1 MTPATIA
8 AAAAAAAPLDTR
20 VAVIWAVAFV
30 VVTVTITGFS
40 GRIGWSAPI
49 SLILVGAI
57 ASFIP
62 GVPHLGL
69 DPQLVLYGVI
79 PPLLFAAAIRTSVR
93 DVRARRDSIVA
104 LSVGLVAFTVVAVGF
119 VAWML
124 MPAIGLAA
132 AFAFGAVV
140 APTDAVAVN
149 AVAGRVALPRRLVT
163 ILEGESLLNDA
174 TALVALNA
182 SIAAIITVVN
192 PWMVAGDFAL
202 AVVGGVA
209 VGLAVGWVLSV
220 IRKQLRAPVLD
231 TSLSL
236 ITPYLAFIA
245 AQSFGGSG
253 VLAVVIAGL
262 FLAYRSPSIQSAEA
276 RIAERLNWRT
286 VDYLLQNAVFL
297 FIGLSLSDIYQGAVR
312 DGPGLWPTIA
322 ICIGILLALVVSRF
336 IWVFA
341 LTLVYRHGP
350 QFLRARSWSWRNA
363 VAVSSAGIRGVV
375 TLIAVFLLP
384 VGTPDL
390 EFLRFL
396 ALVVVV
402 GTLLEGLL
410 LPTII
415 RALKLP
421 TPNYDQE
428 HQERFALMAE
438 AEQAGVDDLE
448 SHLTADDEDAVIDRL
463 RMNASFLEEA
473 IAVPME
479 EGREPRLAA
488 YTRLRKTMIAA
499 QRAAVLQA
507 RREGRYQEP
516 AVESVLAAIDAE
528 ETALRLASPRKK
540 TPEKVPR
547 GIGRRA
553 RTPRKVPPVDRGTL

>member
-1 MTPATIA
+1 LIATALIA
-8 AAAAAAAPLDTR
+8 LHPVLLVAAGTQVDTR
-20 VAVIWAVAFV
+20 IAVIWAVAFV
-30 VVTVTITGFS
+30 VVTVTITGFT
-40 GRIGWSAPI
+40 GRVGWSAPI
-49 SLILVGAI
+49 ALILVGTLV
-57 ASFIP
+57 SLVP
-62 GVPHLGL
+62 GVPQIGI
-69 DPQLVLYGVI
+69 DPELVLYGVI

-93 DVRARRDSIVA
+93 DVRARNDSILA

-119 VAWML
+119 VAWAL
-124 MPAIGLAA
+124 MPAVGLAA
-132 AFAFGAVV
+132 AFALGAVV

-149 AVAGRVALPRRLVT
+149 AVAGRIPLPRRLVT
-163 ILEGESLLNDA
+163 VLEGESLLNDA

-182 SIAAIITVVN
+182 AIVAIVSVVN
-192 PWMVAGDFAL
+192 PWLVVGDFVI
-202 AVVGGVA
+202 AVLGGVA
-209 VGLAVGWVLSV
+209 VGLALGWILSM

-236 ITPYLAFIA
+236 ITPYLAFIV

-297 FIGLSLSDIYQGAVR
+297 FIGLNLVDITRGALAHS
-312 DGPGLWPTIA
+312 PGLWPTIG
-322 ICIGILLALVVSRF
+322 ICAGILGALLVSRF
-336 IWVFA
+336 VWVMT
-341 LTLVYRHGP
+341 LTLLYRRGP
-350 QFLRARSWSWRNA
+350 RFLRGRSWSWRNG

-384 VGTPDL
+384 GSTHGL

-410 LPTII
+410 LPVII

-438 AEQAGVDDLE
+438 AEQAGVDKL
-448 SHLTADDEDAVIDRL
+448 LADRAPTDSDEVIERL
-463 RMNASFLEEA
+463 RLNSVFLEES
-473 IAVPME
+473 IAQPKQDGV
-479 EGREPRLAA
+479 EPTLAA
-488 YTRLRKTMIAA
+488 YNRLRKLMIGAE
-499 QRAAVLQA
+499 RSAVLRA

-516 AVESVLAAIDAE
+516 AIEAVLAAIDAE
-528 ETALRLASPRKK
+528 ETALKLASPRKK
-540 TPEKVPR
+540 AP
-547 GIGRRA
+547 G
-553 RTPRKVPPVDRGTL
+553 

>member
-1 MTPATIA
+1 MSALHPLVLVAASTPV
-8 AAAAAAAPLDTR
+8 DTR

-30 VVTVTITGFS
+30 VVTVTITGLT
-40 GRIGWSAPI
+40 GRVGWSAPI
-49 SLILVGAI
+49 ALILVGTLV
-57 ASFIP
+57 SFIP
-62 GVPHLGL
+62 AVPHIGL
-69 DPQLVLYGVI
+69 DPELVLYGVI

-93 DVRARRDSIVA
+93 DVRARNDSILA

-119 VAWML
+119 VAWAL

-132 AFAFGAVV
+132 AFALGAVV

-149 AVAGRVALPRRLVT
+149 AVAGRIALPRRLVT
-163 ILEGESLLNDA
+163 VLEGESLLNDA

-182 SIAAIITVVN
+182 AAVAIVSVVN
-192 PWMVAGDFAL
+192 PWLVVGDFVI

-209 VGLAVGWVLSV
+209 VGLALGWILSM

-236 ITPYLAFIA
+236 VTPYLAFIL

-297 FIGLSLSDIYQGAVR
+297 FIGLNLVDITKGAIAN
-312 DGPGLWPTIA
+312 GPGPLPTVA
-322 ICIGILLALVVSRF
+322 ICAGLLGALVVSRF
-336 IWVFA
+336 VWVMT
-341 LTLVYRHGP
+341 LTLLYRRGP
-350 QFLRARSWSWRNA
+350 RFLRGRSWSWRNGL
-363 VAVSSAGIRGVV
+363 AVSSAGIRGVV

-384 VGTPDL
+384 ASTPGL

-410 LPTII
+410 LPSII

-438 AEQAGVDDLE
+438 AEQAGVE
-448 SHLTADDEDAVIDRL
+448 HLMANRTSADSDEVVERL
-463 RMNASFLEEA
+463 RLNAVFLEES
-473 IAVPME
+473 IAQPKQDGV
-479 EGREPRLAA
+479 EPTLAA
-488 YTRLRKTMIAA
+488 YNRLRKLMIGAE
-499 QRAAVLQA
+499 RSAVLRA

-516 AVESVLAAIDAE
+516 AIESVLAAIDAE
-528 ETALRLASPRKK
+528 ETALKLASPRKK
-540 TPEKVPR
+540 EPEKPMRAV
-547 GIGRRA
+547 GAASRA
-553 RTPRKVPPVDRGTL
+553 RRKVPPRRWVG

>member
-1 MTPATIA
+1 MTLSPFALAHFSNA
-8 AAAAAAAPLDTR
+8 AASAPVDTR

-30 VVTVTITGFS
+30 VVTVAITGFS
-40 GRIGWSAPI
+40 GRLGWSAPI
-49 SLILVGAI
+49 VLILVGAGV
-57 ASFIP
+57 SFIP
-62 GVPHLGL
+62 GVPHIGL
-69 DPQLVLYGVI
+69 DPELVLYGVI

-93 DVRARRDSIVA
+93 DVRARNDSILA

-119 VAWML
+119 VAWAL
-124 MPAIGLAA
+124 MPVIGLAA
-132 AFAFGAVV
+132 AFALGAVV

-163 ILEGESLLNDA
+163 VLEGESLLNDA

-182 SIAAIITVVN
+182 AIVAIVAVVN
-192 PWMVAGDFAL
+192 PWLVVGDFVL
-202 AVVGGVA
+202 AVVGGVV
-209 VGLAVGWVLSV
+209 VGLAVGWVLSM
-220 IRKQLRAPVLD
+220 IRRQLRAPVLD

-236 ITPYLAFIA
+236 ITPYLAFIV

-262 FLAYRSPSIQSAEA
+262 FLSYRSPAIQSAEA

-297 FIGLSLSDIYQGAVR
+297 FIGLNLVDITQGAME
-312 DGPGLWPTIA
+312 DSPGLWPTIG
-322 ICIGILLALVVSRF
+322 ICAGILGALIASRF
-336 IWVFA
+336 IWVLS
-341 LTLVYRHGP
+341 LTLLYRRGP
-350 QFLRARSWSWRNA
+350 KFLRGRSWSWRNGI
-363 VAVSSAGIRGVV
+363 AVSSAGIRGVV

-384 VGTPDL
+384 KDTTNL

-410 LPTII
+410 LPLII
-415 RALKLP
+415 RGLKLP

-438 AEQAGVDDLE
+438 AEQAGVDQLLAGRTD
-448 SHLTADDEDAVIDRL
+448 ADSDEVIERL
-463 RMNASFLEEA
+463 RLNSVFLEES
-473 IAVPME
+473 IVQPKVD
-479 EGREPRLAA
+479 GVEPPLAA
-488 YTRLRKTMIAA
+488 YNRLRKLMISAE
-499 QRAAVLQA
+499 RDAVLRA

-516 AVESVLAAIDAE
+516 AIESVLAAIDAE
-528 ETALRLASPRKK
+528 ETALKLASPRKK
-540 TPEKVPR
+540 LT
-547 GIGRRA
+547 
-553 RTPRKVPPVDRGTL
+553 

>member
-1 MTPATIA
+1 MMTAHFVLA
-8 AAAAAAAPLDTR
+8 AASAPVDTR

-30 VVTVTITGFS
+30 VVTVTITGFT
-40 GRIGWSAPI
+40 GRVGWSAPI
-49 SLILVGAI
+49 ALILVGGI
-57 ASFIP
+57 VSFIP
-62 GVPHLGL
+62 GVPQIGL
-69 DPQLVLYGVI
+69 DPELVLYGVI

-93 DVRARRDSIVA
+93 DVRARRDSILA

-119 VAWML
+119 ATWAL
-124 MPAIGLAA
+124 MPTIGLAA

-140 APTDAVAVN
+140 APTDAVAVS

-182 SIAAIITVVN
+182 AIVAIVAVVN
-192 PWMVAGDFAL
+192 PWTVVGDFAL
-202 AVVGGVA
+202 AVVGGVV
-209 VGLAVGWVLSV
+209 VGLAVGWVLSM

-236 ITPYLAFIA
+236 ITPYLAFIL

-262 FLAYRSPSIQSAEA
+262 LLAYRSPSIQSAEA

-297 FIGLSLSDIYQGAVR
+297 FIGLNLREIYVGGIKG
-312 DGPGLWPTIA
+312 GPGLWPTIG
-322 ICIGILLALVVSRF
+322 ICLGILLALIVSRVV
-336 IWVFA
+336 W
-341 LTLVYRHGP
+341 TLLVTTFYRHGP
-350 QFLRARSWSWRNA
+350 AFVRARSWSWRNA

-375 TLIAVFLLP
+375 TLIAAYLLP
-384 VGTPDL
+384 VGTPNL

-410 LPTII
+410 LPLII
-415 RALKLP
+415 RALRLP
-421 TPNYDQE
+421 APNYDQE

-438 AEQAGVDDLE
+438 AEQAGVDELE
-448 SHLTADDEDAVIDRL
+448 ANRSDGDSDEVVDRL
-463 RMNASFLEEA
+463 RLNSAFLEES
-473 IAVPME
+473 IARPKVD
-479 EGREPRLAA
+479 GVEPPLAA
-488 YTRLRKTMIAA
+488 YNRLRKIMIAA
-499 QRAAVLQA
+499 ERAAVLRA
-507 RREGRYQEP
+507 RRENRYQEP
-516 AVESVLAAIDAE
+516 AIESVLAAIDAE
-528 ETALRLASPRKK
+528 ETALKLASPRKK
-540 TPEKVPR
+540 APVSTSR
-547 GIGRRA
+547 RRRA
-553 RTPRKVPPVDRGTL
+553 S

>member
-1 MTPATIA
+1 MIATALIA
-8 AAAAAAAPLDTR
+8 LHPVLLVAAGTQVDTR
-20 VAVIWAVAFV
+20 IAVIWAVAFV
-30 VVTVTITGFS
+30 VVTVTITGFT
-40 GRIGWSAPI
+40 GRVGWSAPI
-49 SLILVGAI
+49 ALILVGTLV
-57 ASFIP
+57 SLVP
-62 GVPHLGL
+62 GVPQIGI
-69 DPQLVLYGVI
+69 DPELVLYGVI

-93 DVRARRDSIVA
+93 DVRARNDSILA
-104 LSVGLVAFTVVAVGF
+104 LSVGLVAFTVVVVGF
-119 VAWML
+119 VAWAL

-132 AFAFGAVV
+132 AFALGAVV
-140 APTDAVAVN
+140 APTDAVAVS
-149 AVAGRVALPRRLVT
+149 AVAGRIPLPRRLVT
-163 ILEGESLLNDA
+163 VLEGESLLNDA

-182 SIAAIITVVN
+182 AIVAIVSVVN
-192 PWMVAGDFAL
+192 PWLVVGDFVI
-202 AVVGGVA
+202 AVLGGVA
-209 VGLAVGWVLSV
+209 VGLALGWILSM

-236 ITPYLAFIA
+236 ITPYLAFIV

-297 FIGLSLSDIYQGAVR
+297 FIGLNLVDITQGALAHS
-312 DGPGLWPTIA
+312 PGLWPTIG
-322 ICIGILLALVVSRF
+322 ICAGILGALLVSRF
-336 IWVFA
+336 IWVMT
-341 LTLVYRHGP
+341 LTLLYRRGP
-350 QFLRARSWSWRNA
+350 RFLRGRSWSWRNG

-384 VGTPDL
+384 RSTHGL

-410 LPTII
+410 LPVII

-438 AEQAGVDDLE
+438 AEQAGVDKL
-448 SHLTADDEDAVIDRL
+448 LADRAPTDSDEVIERL
-463 RMNASFLEEA
+463 RLNSVFLEES
-473 IAVPME
+473 IAQPKQDGV
-479 EGREPRLAA
+479 EPTLAA
-488 YTRLRKTMIAA
+488 YNRLRKLMIGAE
-499 QRAAVLQA
+499 RSAVLRA

-516 AVESVLAAIDAE
+516 AIEAVLAAIDAE
-528 ETALRLASPRKK
+528 ETALKLASPRKK
-540 TPEKVPR
+540 AP
-547 GIGRRA
+547 G
-553 RTPRKVPPVDRGTL
+553 

>member
-1 MTPATIA
+1 MSLSPFVLA
-8 AAAAAAAPLDTR
+8 AASTSLDTR

-30 VVTVTITGFS
+30 VVTVTITGFT
-40 GRIGWSAPI
+40 GRVGWSAPI
-49 SLILVGAI
+49 ALILVGAL

-62 GVPHLGL
+62 GVPHIGL
-69 DPQLVLYGVI
+69 DPELVLYGVI

-93 DVRARRDSIVA
+93 DVRARNDSILA

-119 VAWML
+119 VAWAL

-132 AFAFGAVV
+132 AFALGAVV

-163 ILEGESLLNDA
+163 VLEGESLLNDA

-182 SIAAIITVVN
+182 AIVAIVAVVN
-192 PWMVAGDFAL
+192 PWRVAGDFVL
-202 AVVGGVA
+202 AVVGGLV
-209 VGLAVGWVLSV
+209 VGLAVGWVLSI

-236 ITPYLAFIA
+236 ITPYLAFIL

-262 FLAYRSPSIQSAEA
+262 FLSYRSPSIQSAEA

-297 FIGLSLSDIYQGAVR
+297 FIGLNLVDIAAGATE
-312 DGPGLWPTIA
+312 PGLGLWQI
-322 ICIGILLALVVSRF
+322 IGICAGILGALVVSRF
-336 IWVFA
+336 VWVMT
-341 LTLVYRHGP
+341 LTLLYRRGP
-350 QFLRARSWSWRNA
+350 RFLRGRSWSWRNG

-375 TLIAVFLLP
+375 TLIAVYLLP
-384 VGTPDL
+384 VHTHHL
-390 EFLRFL
+390 AFLRFL

-410 LPTII
+410 LPLII

-428 HQERFALMAE
+428 HQERFALLAE
-438 AEQAGVDDLE
+438 AEQAGVDELE
-448 SHLTADDEDAVIDRL
+448 SRLTGDDDDAVIDRL
-463 RMNASFLEEA
+463 RMNAAFLEDA
-473 IAVPME
+473 IALPKE
-479 EGREPRLAA
+479 DGREPRLAA

-499 QRAAVLQA
+499 QRDAVLKA
-507 RREGRYQEP
+507 RRENRYQEP
-516 AVESVLAAIDAE
+516 AIESVLAVIDAE
-528 ETALRLASPRKK
+528 ETALRLSSPKKKAPAK
-540 TPEKVPR
+540 TPR
-547 GIGRRA
+547 GARR
-553 RTPRKVPPVDRGTL
+553 R

>member
-1 MTPATIA
+1 MTLPSLALAVVSAPVA
-8 AAAAAAAPLDTR
+8 AANQQVDTR
-20 VAVIWAVAFV
+20 VAVIWVVAFV
-30 VVTVTITGFS
+30 VVTVAITGFT
-40 GRIGWSAPI
+40 GRVGWSAPI
-49 SLILVGAI
+49 ALILVGTLV
-57 ASFIP
+57 SLIP
-62 GVPHLGL
+62 GVPRIGI
-69 DPQLVLYGVI
+69 DPELVLYGVI

-93 DVRARRDSIVA
+93 DVRARNDSILA
-104 LSVGLVAFTVVAVGF
+104 LSVGLVAFTVVVVGF
-119 VAWML
+119 VSWAL

-132 AFAFGAVV
+132 AFALGAVV

-149 AVAGRVALPRRLVT
+149 AVAGRIALPRRLVT
-163 ILEGESLLNDA
+163 VLEGESLLNDA

-182 SIAAIITVVN
+182 SVVAILGVVN
-192 PWMVAGDFAL
+192 PWLVVGDFVL
-202 AVVGGVA
+202 AVVGGVV
-209 VGLAVGWVLSV
+209 VGFAVGWVLAL
-220 IRKQLRAPVLD
+220 IRKQLKAPVLD

-236 ITPYLAFIA
+236 ITPYLAFIL

-286 VDYLLQNAVFL
+286 IDYLLQNAVFL
-297 FIGLSLSDIYQGAVR
+297 FIGLNLVDIAQGAFTHS
-312 DGPGLWPTIA
+312 PGLWQT
-322 ICIGILLALVVSRF
+322 IGICAGILGALVVSRF
-336 IWVFA
+336 VWVMT
-341 LTLVYRHGP
+341 LTLIYRRGP
-350 QFLRARSWSWRNA
+350 RFLRGRSWSWRNGI
-363 VAVSSAGIRGVV
+363 AVSSAGIRGVV
-375 TLIAVFLLP
+375 TLIAVYLLP
-384 VGTPDL
+384 AHTPGL

-410 LPTII
+410 LPVII

-438 AEQAGVDDLE
+438 AEQAGVDELE
-448 SHLTADDEDAVIDRL
+448 AHLTGDDEDEVVERL
-463 RMNASFLEEA
+463 RMNAAFLEEA
-473 IAVPME
+473 IALPKE

-499 QRAAVLQA
+499 QRDAVLRA

-516 AVESVLAAIDAE
+516 AIESVLAAIDAE
-528 ETALRLASPRKK
+528 ETALKLASPRKK
-540 TPEKVPR
+540 APTP
-547 GIGRRA
+547 
-553 RTPRKVPPVDRGTL
+553 TPRQRR

>member
-1 MTPATIA
+1 MPLSSFALA
-8 AAAAAAAPLDTR
+8 AASAQVDTR

-30 VVTVTITGFS
+30 VVTVTITGFT
-40 GRIGWSAPI
+40 GRVGWSAPI
-49 SLILVGAI
+49 ALILVGA
-57 ASFIP
+57 AVSFIP
-62 GVPHLGL
+62 GVPHIGL
-69 DPQLVLYGVI
+69 DPELVLYGVI

-93 DVRARRDSIVA
+93 DVLARNDSILA

-119 VAWML
+119 VAWAL
-124 MPAIGLAA
+124 MPVIGLAA
-132 AFAFGAVV
+132 AFALGAVV

-163 ILEGESLLNDA
+163 VLEGESLLNDA

-182 SIAAIITVVN
+182 AIVAIVGVVN
-192 PWMVAGDFAL
+192 PLLVVGDFVL
-202 AVVGGVA
+202 AVVGGLV
-209 VGLAVGWVLSV
+209 VGFAVGWILSM

-236 ITPYLAFIA
+236 ITPYLAFIL

-262 FLAYRSPSIQSAEA
+262 FLSYRSPSVQSAEA

-297 FIGLSLSDIYQGAVR
+297 FIGLNLVDITKGAVSQS
-312 DGPGLWPTIA
+312 PGLWQTVG
-322 ICIGILLALVVSRF
+322 ICAGILAALVVSRF
-336 IWVFA
+336 VWVMS
-341 LTLVYRHGP
+341 LTLLYRRGP
-350 QFLRARSWSWRNA
+350 RFLRGRSWSWRNGL
-363 VAVSSAGIRGVV
+363 AVSSAGIRGVV

-384 VGTPDL
+384 TDTRGL

-410 LPTII
+410 LPMII
-415 RALKLP
+415 RVLKLP
-421 TPNYDQE
+421 SPNYDQE

-438 AEQAGVDDLE
+438 AEQAGVDELE
-448 SHLTADDEDAVIDRL
+448 SRLTGDDDEAVIERL
-463 RMNASFLEEA
+463 RLNAVFLEEA
-473 IAVPME
+473 IALPKE
-479 EGREPRLAA
+479 DGREPRLAA

-499 QRAAVLQA
+499 QRAAVLRA
-507 RREGRYQEP
+507 RRENRYQEP
-516 AVESVLAAIDAE
+516 AIESVLAAIDAE
-528 ETALRLASPRKK
+528 ETALKLASPRKK
-540 TPEKVPR
+540 MPEKQPR
-547 GIGRRA
+547 
-553 RTPRKVPPVDRGTL
+553 RKR

>member
-1 MTPATIA
+1 MIATALIA
-8 AAAAAAAPLDTR
+8 LHPVLLVAAGTQVDTR
-20 VAVIWAVAFV
+20 IAVIWAVAFV
-30 VVTVTITGFS
+30 VVTVTITGFT
-40 GRIGWSAPI
+40 GRVGWSAPI
-49 SLILVGAI
+49 ALILVGTLV
-57 ASFIP
+57 SLVP
-62 GVPHLGL
+62 GVPQIGI
-69 DPQLVLYGVI
+69 DPELVLYGVI

-93 DVRARRDSIVA
+93 DVRARNDSILA

-119 VAWML
+119 VAWAL

-132 AFAFGAVV
+132 AFALGAVV
-140 APTDAVAVN
+140 APTDAVAVS
-149 AVAGRVALPRRLVT
+149 AVAGRIPLPRRLVT
-163 ILEGESLLNDA
+163 VLEGESLLNDA

-182 SIAAIITVVN
+182 AIVAIVSVVN
-192 PWMVAGDFAL
+192 PWLVVGDFVI
-202 AVVGGVA
+202 AVLGGVA
-209 VGLAVGWVLSV
+209 VGLALGWILSM

-236 ITPYLAFIA
+236 ITPYLAFIV

-297 FIGLSLSDIYQGAVR
+297 FIGLNLVDITRGALAHS
-312 DGPGLWPTIA
+312 PGLWPTIG
-322 ICIGILLALVVSRF
+322 ICAGILGALLVSRF
-336 IWVFA
+336 VWVMT
-341 LTLVYRHGP
+341 LTLLYRRGP
-350 QFLRARSWSWRNA
+350 RFLRGRSWSWRNG

-384 VGTPDL
+384 GSTHGL

-410 LPTII
+410 LPVII

-438 AEQAGVDDLE
+438 AEQAGVDKL
-448 SHLTADDEDAVIDRL
+448 LADRAPTDSDEVIERL
-463 RMNASFLEEA
+463 RLNSVFLEES
-473 IAVPME
+473 IAQPKQDGV
-479 EGREPRLAA
+479 EPTLAA
-488 YTRLRKTMIAA
+488 YNRLRKLMIGAE
-499 QRAAVLQA
+499 RSAVLRA

-516 AVESVLAAIDAE
+516 AIEAVLAAIDAE
-528 ETALRLASPRKK
+528 ETALKLASPRKK
-540 TPEKVPR
+540 AP
-547 GIGRRA
+547 G
-553 RTPRKVPPVDRGTL
+553 

>member
-1 MTPATIA
+1 MIA
-8 AAAAAAAPLDTR
+8 HTWVALMAAAPQQVDTR
-20 VAVIWAVAFV
+20 IAVIWVVAFV
-30 VVTVTITGFS
+30 VVTVAITGFT
-40 GRIGWSAPI
+40 GRVGWSAPI
-49 SLILVGAI
+49 ALILVGTLV
-57 ASFIP
+57 SLIP
-62 GVPHLGL
+62 AVPRIGI
-69 DPQLVLYGVI
+69 DPELVLYGVI

-93 DVRARRDSIVA
+93 DVRARNDSILA
-104 LSVGLVAFTVVAVGF
+104 LSVGLVAFTVVVVGF
-119 VAWML
+119 VSWAL

-132 AFAFGAVV
+132 AFALGAVV

-149 AVAGRVALPRRLVT
+149 AVAGRIALPRRLVT
-163 ILEGESLLNDA
+163 VLEGESLLNDA

-182 SIAAIITVVN
+182 SIVAILGVVN
-192 PWMVAGDFAL
+192 PWLVVGDFVL

-209 VGLAVGWVLSV
+209 VGFAVGWLLAL
-220 IRKQLRAPVLD
+220 IRKQLKAPVLD

-236 ITPYLAFIA
+236 ITPYLAFIL

-286 VDYLLQNAVFL
+286 IDYLLQNAVFL
-297 FIGLSLSDIYQGAVR
+297 FIGLNLVDIARGAFTHS
-312 DGPGLWPTIA
+312 PGLWQT
-322 ICIGILLALVVSRF
+322 IGICAGILGALVVSRVV
-336 IWVFA
+336 WVMT
-341 LTLVYRHGP
+341 LTLLYRRGP
-350 QFLRARSWSWRNA
+350 RFLRGRSWSWRNG

-375 TLIAVFLLP
+375 TLIAVYLLP
-384 VGTPDL
+384 ERTPGL

-410 LPTII
+410 LPAII

-438 AEQAGVDDLE
+438 AEQAGVDELE
-448 SHLTADDEDAVIDRL
+448 AHLTGDDEDEVVERL
-463 RMNASFLEEA
+463 RMNAAFLEEA
-473 IAVPME
+473 IGLPKE

-499 QRAAVLQA
+499 QRRAVLQA

-516 AVESVLAAIDAE
+516 AIESVLAAIDAE
-528 ETALRLASPRKK
+528 ETALKLASPRKK
-540 TPEKVPR
+540 APTP
-547 GIGRRA
+547 
-553 RTPRKVPPVDRGTL
+553 TPRQRL

>member
-1 MTPATIA
+1 MTHSSFALA
-8 AAAAAAAPLDTR
+8 VASAPLDTR
-20 VAVIWAVAFV
+20 VAVIWVVAFV
-30 VVTVTITGFS
+30 VVTVAITGFT
-40 GRIGWSAPI
+40 GRVGWSAPI
-49 SLILVGAI
+49 ALILVGTLV
-57 ASFIP
+57 SFIP
-62 GVPHLGL
+62 AVPRIGL
-69 DPQLVLYGVI
+69 DPELVLYGVI

-93 DVRARRDSIVA
+93 DVRARNDSILA

-119 VAWML
+119 VAWAL
-124 MPAIGLAA
+124 IPAITLAA
-132 AFAFGAVV
+132 AFALGAVV

-149 AVAGRVALPRRLVT
+149 AVAGRIALPRRLMTV
-163 ILEGESLLNDA
+163 LEGESLLNDA

-182 SIAAIITVVN
+182 SVVAILGVVN
-192 PWMVAGDFAL
+192 PWLVVGDFVL
-202 AVVGGVA
+202 AVVGGVG
-209 VGLAVGWVLSV
+209 VGFAVGWVLSL
-220 IRKQLRAPVLD
+220 IRKQLKAPVLD

-286 VDYLLQNAVFL
+286 IDYLLQNAVFL
-297 FIGLSLSDIYQGAVR
+297 FIGLNLVDIAKGAFTHS
-312 DGPGLWPTIA
+312 PGVWQT
-322 ICIGILLALVVSRF
+322 IGICFGILGALVVSRF
-336 IWVFA
+336 IWVMT
-341 LTLVYRHGP
+341 LTLLYRRGP
-350 QFLRARSWSWRNA
+350 TFLRGRSWSWRNG

-375 TLIAVFLLP
+375 TLIAVYLLP
-384 VGTPDL
+384 AHTPGL
-390 EFLRFL
+390 PFLRFL

-410 LPTII
+410 LPMII

-421 TPNYDQE
+421 SPNYDQE

-448 SHLTADDEDAVIDRL
+448 ARITDDDEDEVIERL
-463 RMNASFLEEA
+463 RMNAAFLEEA
-473 IAVPME
+473 IALPKE

-499 QRAAVLQA
+499 QREAVLRA

-516 AVESVLAAIDAE
+516 AIESVLAAIDAE
-528 ETALRLASPRKK
+528 ETALKLASPRKK
-540 TPEKVPR
+540 AQLTPS
-547 GIGRRA
+547 RR
-553 RTPRKVPPVDRGTL
+553 RR

>member
-1 MTPATIA
+1 MPSTSVDVTVLA
-8 AAAAAAAPLDTR
+8 AAEPLDTR
-20 VAVIWAVAFV
+20 AAVIWVVVFV
-30 VVTVTITGFS
+30 VVTVAITGFS
-40 GRIGWSAPI
+40 GRVGWSAPLA
-49 SLILVGAI
+49 LILVGAV

-69 DPQLVLYGVI
+69 DPELVLYGVI
-79 PPLLFAAAIRTSVR
+79 PPLLFAAAIRTSFR
-93 DVRARRDSIVA
+93 DIRARNDSILA
-104 LSVGLVAFTVVAVGF
+104 LSVGLVAFTVVVVGF
-119 VAWML
+119 AAWML

-132 AFAFGAVV
+132 AFALGAVV
-140 APTDAVAVN
+140 APTDAVAVS
-149 AVAGRVALPRRLVT
+149 AVAGRIALPRRLVT

-182 SIAAIITVVN
+182 SIAAIVAVVN
-192 PWMVAGDFAL
+192 PWQVAGGFVI
-202 AVVGGVA
+202 AVVGGAA

-220 IRKQLRAPVLD
+220 IRRQLKAPVLD

-253 VLAVVIAGL
+253 VLAVVIAGI
-262 FLAYRSPSIQSAEA
+262 FLGYRSPSIQSAEA

-286 VDYLLQNAVFL
+286 IDYLLQNAVFL
-297 FIGLSLSDIYQGAVR
+297 FIGLNLADIYQGAVKG
-312 DGPGLWPTIA
+312 GPGLWPTIG
-322 ICIGILLALVVSRF
+322 ICVGILVALIVSRF

-341 LTLVYRHGP
+341 TTFVYRFGP
-350 QFLRARSWSWRNA
+350 GFLRARSWSWRNA

-375 TLIAVFLLP
+375 TLVAVFLLP
-384 VGTPDL
+384 ETTPQL

-402 GTLLEGLL
+402 GTLVEGLL
-410 LPTII
+410 LPTVI

-448 SHLTADDEDAVIDRL
+448 AHLTQDDEEEVVERL
-463 RMNASFLEEA
+463 RMNSTFLEEA
-473 IAVPME
+473 IALPKE
-479 EGREPRLAA
+479 EGRESRLTA

-499 QRAAVLQA
+499 QRAAVLKA

-516 AVESVLAAIDAE
+516 AVIAVLAAIDAE
-528 ETALRLASPRKK
+528 ETALRLASPRKRMPVK
-540 TPEKVPR
+540 APR
-547 GIGRRA
+547 VRK
-553 RTPRKVPPVDRGTL
+553 RT

>member
-1 MTPATIA
+1 LIATALIA
-8 AAAAAAAPLDTR
+8 LHPVLLVAAGTQVDTR
-20 VAVIWAVAFV
+20 IAVIWAVAFV
-30 VVTVTITGFS
+30 VVTVTITGFT
-40 GRIGWSAPI
+40 GRVGWSAPI
-49 SLILVGAI
+49 ALILVGTLV
-57 ASFIP
+57 SLVP
-62 GVPHLGL
+62 GVPQIGI
-69 DPQLVLYGVI
+69 DPELVLYGVI

-93 DVRARRDSIVA
+93 DVRARNDSILA
-104 LSVGLVAFTVVAVGF
+104 LSVGLVAFTVVVVGF
-119 VAWML
+119 VAWAL

-132 AFAFGAVV
+132 AFALGAVV

-149 AVAGRVALPRRLVT
+149 AVAGRIPLPRRLVT
-163 ILEGESLLNDA
+163 VLEGESLLNDA

-182 SIAAIITVVN
+182 AIVAIVSVVN
-192 PWMVAGDFAL
+192 PWLVVGDFVI
-202 AVVGGVA
+202 AVLGGVA
-209 VGLAVGWVLSV
+209 VGLALGWILSM

-236 ITPYLAFIA
+236 ITPYLAFIV

-297 FIGLSLSDIYQGAVR
+297 FIGLNLVDITRGALAHS
-312 DGPGLWPTIA
+312 PGLWPTIG
-322 ICIGILLALVVSRF
+322 ICAGILGALLVSRF
-336 IWVFA
+336 VWVMT
-341 LTLVYRHGP
+341 LTLLYRRGP
-350 QFLRARSWSWRNA
+350 RFLRGRSWSWRNG

-384 VGTPDL
+384 DSTHGL

-410 LPTII
+410 LPIII

-438 AEQAGVDDLE
+438 AEQAGVDKL
-448 SHLTADDEDAVIDRL
+448 LADRAPTDSDEVIERL
-463 RMNASFLEEA
+463 RLNSVFLEES
-473 IAVPME
+473 IAQPKQDGV
-479 EGREPRLAA
+479 EPTLAA
-488 YTRLRKTMIAA
+488 YNRLRKLMIGAE
-499 QRAAVLQA
+499 RSAVLRA

-516 AVESVLAAIDAE
+516 AIEAVLAAIDAE
-528 ETALRLASPRKK
+528 ETALKLASPRKK
-540 TPEKVPR
+540 AP
-547 GIGRRA
+547 G
-553 RTPRKVPPVDRGTL
+553 

>member
-1 MTPATIA
+1 MIATALIA
-8 AAAAAAAPLDTR
+8 LHPVLLVAAGTQVDTR
-20 VAVIWAVAFV
+20 IAVIWAVAFV
-30 VVTVTITGFS
+30 VVTVTITGFT
-40 GRIGWSAPI
+40 GRVGWSAPI
-49 SLILVGAI
+49 ALILVGTLV
-57 ASFIP
+57 SLVP
-62 GVPHLGL
+62 GVPQIGI
-69 DPQLVLYGVI
+69 DPELVLYGVI

-93 DVRARRDSIVA
+93 DVRARNDSILA
-104 LSVGLVAFTVVAVGF
+104 LSVGLVAFTVVVVGF
-119 VAWML
+119 VAWAL

-132 AFAFGAVV
+132 AFALGAVV
-140 APTDAVAVN
+140 APTDAVAVS
-149 AVAGRVALPRRLVT
+149 AVAGRIPLPRRLVT
-163 ILEGESLLNDA
+163 VLEGESLLNDA

-182 SIAAIITVVN
+182 AIVAIISVVN
-192 PWMVAGDFAL
+192 PWLVVGDFVV
-202 AVVGGVA
+202 AVLGGVA
-209 VGLAVGWVLSV
+209 VGLALGWILSM

-236 ITPYLAFIA
+236 ITPYLAFIV

-297 FIGLSLSDIYQGAVR
+297 FIGLNLVDITQGALAHS
-312 DGPGLWPTIA
+312 PGLWPTIG
-322 ICIGILLALVVSRF
+322 ICAGILGALLVSRF
-336 IWVFA
+336 IWVMT
-341 LTLVYRHGP
+341 LTLLYRRGP
-350 QFLRARSWSWRNA
+350 RFLRGRSWSWRNG

-384 VGTPDL
+384 DSTHGL

-410 LPTII
+410 LPIII

-438 AEQAGVDDLE
+438 AEQAGVDKL
-448 SHLTADDEDAVIDRL
+448 LADRAPTDSDEVIERL
-463 RMNASFLEEA
+463 RLNSVFLEES
-473 IAVPME
+473 IAQPKQDGV
-479 EGREPRLAA
+479 EPTLAA
-488 YTRLRKTMIAA
+488 YNRLRKLMIGAE
-499 QRAAVLQA
+499 RSAVLRA

-516 AVESVLAAIDAE
+516 AIEAVLAAIDAE
-528 ETALRLASPRKK
+528 ETALKLASPRKK
-540 TPEKVPR
+540 AP
-547 GIGRRA
+547 G
-553 RTPRKVPPVDRGTL
+553 

>member
-1 MTPATIA
+1 MIATALISLHPVLLA
-8 AAAAAAAPLDTR
+8 AAGTQVDTR
-20 VAVIWAVAFV
+20 IAVIWAVAFV
-30 VVTVTITGFS
+30 VVTVTITGFT
-40 GRIGWSAPI
+40 GRVGWSAPI
-49 SLILVGAI
+49 ALILVGTLV
-57 ASFIP
+57 SLVP
-62 GVPHLGL
+62 GVPQIGI
-69 DPQLVLYGVI
+69 DPELVLYGVI

-93 DVRARRDSIVA
+93 DVRARNDSILA

-119 VAWML
+119 VAWAL

-132 AFAFGAVV
+132 AFALGAVV
-140 APTDAVAVN
+140 APTDAVAVS
-149 AVAGRVALPRRLVT
+149 AVAGRIPLPRRLVT
-163 ILEGESLLNDA
+163 VLEGESLLNDA

-182 SIAAIITVVN
+182 AIVAIISVVN
-192 PWMVAGDFAL
+192 PWLVVGDFVV
-202 AVVGGVA
+202 AVLGGVA
-209 VGLAVGWVLSV
+209 VGLALGWILSM

-236 ITPYLAFIA
+236 ITPYLAFIV

-297 FIGLSLSDIYQGAVR
+297 FIGLNLVDITQGALAHS
-312 DGPGLWPTIA
+312 PGLWPTIG
-322 ICIGILLALVVSRF
+322 ICAGILGALLVSRF
-336 IWVFA
+336 IWVMT
-341 LTLVYRHGP
+341 LTLLYRRGP
-350 QFLRARSWSWRNA
+350 RFLRGRSWSWRNG

-384 VGTPDL
+384 RSTHGL

-410 LPTII
+410 LPVII

-438 AEQAGVDDLE
+438 AEQAGVDKL
-448 SHLTADDEDAVIDRL
+448 LADRSPSDSDEVIERL
-463 RMNASFLEEA
+463 RLNSVFLEES
-473 IAVPME
+473 IAQPKQDGV
-479 EGREPRLAA
+479 EPTLAA
-488 YTRLRKTMIAA
+488 YNRLRKLMIGAE
-499 QRAAVLQA
+499 RAAVLRA

-516 AVESVLAAIDAE
+516 AIEAVLAAIDAE
-528 ETALRLASPRKK
+528 ETALKLASPRKK
-540 TPEKVPR
+540 AP
-547 GIGRRA
+547 G
-553 RTPRKVPPVDRGTL
+553 

>member
-1 MTPATIA
+1 MSVLAAGITAALAATA
-8 AAAAAAAPLDTR
+8 SPTASAPLDTR

-40 GRIGWSAPI
+40 GRVGWSAPLA
-49 SLILVGAI
+49 LIVVGAV
-57 ASFIP
+57 ASFVP
-62 GVPHLGL
+62 AVPHIVI
-69 DPQLVLYGVI
+69 DPELVLYGVI
-79 PPLLFAAAIRTSVR
+79 PPLLFAAAIRTSFR
-93 DVRARRDSIVA
+93 DVRARNDSILA
-104 LSVGLVAFTVVAVGF
+104 LSVGLVAFTVVVVGF
-119 VAWML
+119 TAWML

-132 AFAFGAVV
+132 AFALGAVV
-140 APTDAVAVN
+140 APTDAVAVS
-149 AVAGRVALPRRLVT
+149 AVAGRIALPRRLVT

-182 SIAAIITVVN
+182 SILAIVAVVN
-192 PWMVAGDFAL
+192 PLQVAGDFVI
-202 AVVGGVA
+202 AVLGGIV
-209 VGLAVGWVLSV
+209 VGLAVGWVLSA
-220 IRKQLRAPVLD
+220 IRKRLRAPVLD

-262 FLAYRSPSIQSAEA
+262 FLGYRSPSIQSAEA

-286 VDYLLQNAVFL
+286 IDYLLQNAVFL
-297 FIGLSLSDIYQGAVR
+297 FIGLSLADIYQGAVD
-312 DGPGLWPTIA
+312 DGPGVWPTIG
-322 ICIGILLALVVSRF
+322 ICAGILLVLIVSRF
-336 IWVFA
+336 VWVMS
-341 LTLVYRHGP
+341 LTLIYRRGP

-384 VGTPDL
+384 STTPNL
-390 EFLRFL
+390 EFLRFI

-402 GTLLEGLL
+402 ATLLEGLL

-415 RALKLP
+415 RALRLP

-448 SHLTADDEDAVIDRL
+448 AHLSDADEEEVIERL
-463 RMNASFLEEA
+463 RMNSTFLEEA
-473 IAVPME
+473 IALPKE
-479 EGREPRLAA
+479 DGREPRLAA

-499 QRAAVLQA
+499 QRAAVLKA

-516 AVESVLAAIDAE
+516 AIISVLAAIDAE
-528 ETALRLASPRKK
+528 ETALKLASPRKVM
-540 TPEKVPR
+540 PEK
-547 GIGRRA
+547 RR
-553 RTPRKVPPVDRGTL
+553 KN

>member
-1 MTPATIA
+1 LSALVHGAVAASAATGA
-8 AAAAAAAPLDTR
+8 LDTR
-20 VAVIWAVAFV
+20 AAVIWAVAFV

-40 GRIGWSAPI
+40 GRVGWSAPI
-49 SLILVGAI
+49 VLILVGAV
-57 ASFIP
+57 ASFVP

-69 DPQLVLYGVI
+69 DPELVLYGVI
-79 PPLLFAAAIRTSVR
+79 PPLLFAAAIRTSFR
-93 DVRARRDSIVA
+93 DVRARNDSILA

-119 VAWML
+119 AAWML

-132 AFAFGAVV
+132 AFALGAVV
-140 APTDAVAVN
+140 APTDAVAVS
-149 AVAGRVALPRRLVT
+149 AVAGRIALPRRLVT

-182 SIAAIITVVN
+182 SIIAIVAVVN
-192 PWMVAGDFAL
+192 PWQVAGGFVV
-202 AVVGGVA
+202 AVVGGLA
-209 VGLAVGWVLSV
+209 VGLAVGWVLSE
-220 IRKQLRAPVLD
+220 IRKRLKAPVLD

-253 VLAVVIAGL
+253 VLAVVVAGL
-262 FLAYRSPSIQSAEA
+262 FLGYRSPSIQSAEA

-286 VDYLLQNAVFL
+286 IDFLLQNAVFL
-297 FIGLSLSDIYQGAVR
+297 FIGLSLADIWKGAVK
-312 DGPGLWPTIA
+312 DGPGLWPTVG
-322 ICIGILLALVVSRF
+322 ICAGILLTLIASRF
-336 IWVFA
+336 IWVFG
-341 LTLVYRHGP
+341 LTLIYRRGP

-384 VGTPDL
+384 NSTPNL
-390 EFLRFL
+390 EFLRFI
-396 ALVVVV
+396 ALVVVI

-410 LPTII
+410 LPTVI
-415 RALKLP
+415 RALNLP

-448 SHLTADDEDAVIDRL
+448 AHVTDDDEEEVLERL
-463 RMNASFLEEA
+463 RRNSTFLEEA
-473 IAVPME
+473 IALPKT
-479 EGREPRLAA
+479 EGVEPRLAA

-499 QRAAVLQA
+499 QREAVLQA

-516 AVESVLAAIDAE
+516 AIISVLAAIDAE

-540 TPEKVPR
+540 MPVTAPR
-547 GIGRRA
+547 AA
-553 RTPRKVPPVDRGTL
+553 RKRQKA

>member
-1 MTPATIA
+1 MLAL
-8 AAAAAAAPLDTR
+8 AAAAPLDTR

-30 VVTVTITGFS
+30 VVTVAITGFS
-40 GRIGWSAPI
+40 GRAGWSAPI
-49 SLILVGAI
+49 VLILVGAI
-57 ASFIP
+57 ASFVP
-62 GVPHLGL
+62 GVPHPGL
-69 DPQLVLYGVI
+69 DPELVLYGVI

-93 DVRARRDSIVA
+93 DVRARNDSILA

-119 VAWML
+119 AAWIL

-132 AFAFGAVV
+132 AFALGAVV
-140 APTDAVAVN
+140 APTDAVAVS

-163 ILEGESLLNDA
+163 ILQGESLLNDA

-182 SIAAIITVVN
+182 SIAAIVAVVN
-192 PWMVAGDFAL
+192 PWQVVGGFAI

-209 VGLAVGWVLSV
+209 VGLAVGWVLSA
-220 IRKQLRAPVLD
+220 IRHQLRSPVLD
-231 TSLSL
+231 TCLSL

-262 FLAYRSPSIQSAEA
+262 FLGYRSPSIQSAEA

-297 FIGLSLSDIYQGAVR
+297 FIGLNLADIYRGAVK
-312 DGPGLWPTIA
+312 DGPGLWPTIG
-322 ICIGILLALVVSRF
+322 ICGGILLVLVVSRF
-336 IWVFA
+336 VWVFG
-341 LTLVYRHGP
+341 LTVVYRFGP
-350 QFLRARSWSWRNA
+350 QFLRARSWRWRNA

-384 VGTPDL
+384 ASTPHL
-390 EFLRFL
+390 EFLRFI

-421 TPNYDQE
+421 APNYDQE

-438 AEQAGVDDLE
+438 AEQAGVDELE
-448 SHLTADDEDAVIDRL
+448 IHVTDDDEGEVIDRL
-463 RMNASFLEEA
+463 RMNSSFLEEA
-473 IAVPME
+473 IANPPA
-479 EGREPRLAA
+479 EGQEPRLTA

-499 QRAAVLQA
+499 QRAAVIQA
-507 RREGRYQEP
+507 RRDGRYQEP
-516 AVESVLAAIDAE
+516 AIMAVLAAIDAE
-528 ETALRLASPRKK
+528 ETSLRLASPRKK
-540 TPEKVPR
+540 M
-547 GIGRRA
+547 
-553 RTPRKVPPVDRGTL
+553 D

>member
-1 MTPATIA
+1 MTHSSFALA
-8 AAAAAAAPLDTR
+8 VASAPLDTR
-20 VAVIWAVAFV
+20 VAVIWVVAFV
-30 VVTVTITGFS
+30 VVTVAITGFT
-40 GRIGWSAPI
+40 GRVGWSAPI
-49 SLILVGAI
+49 ALILVGTLV
-57 ASFIP
+57 SFIP
-62 GVPHLGL
+62 AVPHIGL
-69 DPQLVLYGVI
+69 DPELVLYGVI

-93 DVRARRDSIVA
+93 DVRARNDSILA
-104 LSVGLVAFTVVAVGF
+104 LSVGLVAFTVVVVGF
-119 VAWML
+119 VAWAL
-124 MPAIGLAA
+124 IPAITLAA
-132 AFAFGAVV
+132 AFALGAVV

-149 AVAGRVALPRRLVT
+149 AVAGRIALPRRLVT
-163 ILEGESLLNDA
+163 VLEGESLLNDA

-182 SIAAIITVVN
+182 SVVAILGVVN
-192 PWMVAGDFAL
+192 PWLVVGDFVL
-202 AVVGGVA
+202 AVVGGVG
-209 VGLAVGWVLSV
+209 VGFAVGWVLSL
-220 IRKQLRAPVLD
+220 IRKQLKAPVLD

-286 VDYLLQNAVFL
+286 IDYLLQNAVFL
-297 FIGLSLSDIYQGAVR
+297 FIGLNLVDIAKGAFTHS
-312 DGPGLWPTIA
+312 PGVWQT
-322 ICIGILLALVVSRF
+322 IGICFGILGALVVSRF
-336 IWVFA
+336 IWVMT
-341 LTLVYRHGP
+341 LTLLYRRGP
-350 QFLRARSWSWRNA
+350 TFLRGRSWSWRND

-375 TLIAVFLLP
+375 TLIAVYLLP
-384 VGTPDL
+384 AHTPGL
-390 EFLRFL
+390 PFLRFL

-410 LPTII
+410 LPMII

-421 TPNYDQE
+421 SPNYDQE

-448 SHLTADDEDAVIDRL
+448 ARITDDDEDEVIERL
-463 RMNASFLEEA
+463 RMNAAFLEEA
-473 IAVPME
+473 IALPKE

-499 QRAAVLQA
+499 QREAVLRA

-516 AVESVLAAIDAE
+516 AIESVLAAIDAE
-528 ETALRLASPRKK
+528 ETALKLVSPRKK
-540 TPEKVPR
+540 AQLTPS
-547 GIGRRA
+547 RR
-553 RTPRKVPPVDRGTL
+553 RR

>member
-1 MTPATIA
+1 MSPTQLALAVASTN
-8 AAAAAAAPLDTR
+8 LDTR
-20 VAVIWAVAFV
+20 VAVVWAVAFV

-40 GRIGWSAPI
+40 GRVGWSAPI
-49 SLILVGAI
+49 ALILIGALV
-57 ASFIP
+57 SFIP
-62 GVPHLGL
+62 GVPHVGL
-69 DPQLVLYGVI
+69 DPELVLYGVI

-93 DVRARRDSIVA
+93 DVRARNDSILA

-119 VAWML
+119 VAWAL

-132 AFAFGAVV
+132 AFALGAVV

-149 AVAGRVALPRRLVT
+149 AVAGRIALPRRLVT
-163 ILEGESLLNDA
+163 VLEGESLLNDA

-182 SIAAIITVVN
+182 AIVAIIGVVN
-192 PWMVAGDFAL
+192 PWLVVGDFVVAVLGGL
-202 AVVGGVA
+202 AVGF
-209 VGLAVGWVLSV
+209 AVGWVLSM

-236 ITPYLAFIA
+236 ITPYLAFIL

-262 FLAYRSPSIQSAEA
+262 FLSYRSPSVQSAEA

-297 FIGLSLSDIYQGAVR
+297 FIGLNLVDITRGAFAHS
-312 DGPGLWPTIA
+312 PGLWPTIG
-322 ICIGILLALVVSRF
+322 ICAGILAALIVSRF
-336 IWVFA
+336 VWV
-341 LTLVYRHGP
+341 LTLTLLYRRGP
-350 QFLRARSWSWRNA
+350 AFLRGRSWSWRNG

-375 TLIAVFLLP
+375 TLIAVYLLP
-384 VGTPDL
+384 AGTPNL
-390 EFLRFL
+390 QFLRFL

-410 LPTII
+410 LPVII

-448 SHLTADDEDAVIDRL
+448 SRLTGDDDDAVIDRL
-463 RMNASFLEEA
+463 RMNAAFLEEA
-473 IAVPME
+473 IALPKE
-479 EGREPRLAA
+479 DGREPRLAA

-499 QRAAVLQA
+499 QRAAVLKA
-507 RREGRYQEP
+507 RHENRYQEP
-516 AVESVLAAIDAE
+516 AIESVLAAIDAE
-528 ETALRLASPRKK
+528 ETALKLATPRKK
-540 TPEKVPR
+540 ATEASRR
-547 GIGRRA
+547 GLARRA
-553 RTPRKVPPVDRGTL
+553 RTPRNQG

>member
-1 MTPATIA
+1 MTSPALGVVASLA
-8 AAAAAAAPLDTR
+8 AAAPSDSEPLDTR

-40 GRIGWSAPI
+40 GRVGWSAPLA
-49 SLILVGAI
+49 LILVGAV

-62 GVPHLGL
+62 GVPHLAI
-69 DPQLVLYGVI
+69 DPELVLYGVI
-79 PPLLFAAAIRTSVR
+79 PPLLFAAAIRTSFR
-93 DVRARRDSIVA
+93 DVRARNDSILA

-119 VAWML
+119 AAWML

-132 AFAFGAVV
+132 AFALGAVV
-140 APTDAVAVN
+140 APTDAVAVS
-149 AVAGRVALPRRLVT
+149 AVAGRIALPRRLVT

-182 SIAAIITVVN
+182 SIVAIVAVVN
-192 PWMVAGDFAL
+192 PWQVAGGFVV
-202 AVVGGVA
+202 AVVGGLA
-209 VGLAVGWVLSV
+209 VGLAVGWVLSA
-220 IRKQLRAPVLD
+220 IRRQLKAPVLD

-253 VLAVVIAGL
+253 VLAVVVAGL
-262 FLAYRSPSIQSAEA
+262 FLGYRSPSIQSAEA

-286 VDYLLQNAVFL
+286 IDFLLQNAVFL
-297 FIGLSLSDIYQGAVR
+297 FIGLSLADIWEGAVK
-312 DGPGLWPTIA
+312 DGPGLWPTVG
-322 ICIGILLALVVSRF
+322 ICAGILLTLIVARF
-336 IWVFA
+336 VWVFG
-341 LTLVYRHGP
+341 LTLIYRHGP

-384 VGTPDL
+384 AGTPNL
-390 EFLRFL
+390 EFLRFI
-396 ALVVVV
+396 ALVVVI

-410 LPTII
+410 LPTVI

-448 SHLTADDEDAVIDRL
+448 AHLTDDDEVEVIERL
-463 RMNASFLEEA
+463 RRNSTFLEEA
-473 IAVPME
+473 IALPKL

-488 YTRLRKTMIAA
+488 YTRLRREMISA
-499 QRAAVLQA
+499 QRAAVLKA

-516 AVESVLAAIDAE
+516 AIIAVLAAIDAE

-540 TPEKVPR
+540 AQVAAPKKASVK
-547 GIGRRA
+547 A
-553 RTPRKVPPVDRGTL
+553 QPPVRKS

>member
-1 MTPATIA
+1 MIATALIA
-8 AAAAAAAPLDTR
+8 LHPVLLVAAGTQVDTR
-20 VAVIWAVAFV
+20 IAVIWAVAFV
-30 VVTVTITGFS
+30 VVTVTITGFT
-40 GRIGWSAPI
+40 GRVGWSAPI
-49 SLILVGAI
+49 ALILVGTLV
-57 ASFIP
+57 SLVP
-62 GVPHLGL
+62 GVPQIGI
-69 DPQLVLYGVI
+69 DPELVLYGVI

-93 DVRARRDSIVA
+93 DVRARNDSILA

-119 VAWML
+119 VAWAL
-124 MPAIGLAA
+124 MPAVGLAA
-132 AFAFGAVV
+132 AFALGAVV

-149 AVAGRVALPRRLVT
+149 AVAGRIPLPRRLVT
-163 ILEGESLLNDA
+163 VLEGESLLNDA

-182 SIAAIITVVN
+182 AIVAIVSVVN
-192 PWMVAGDFAL
+192 PWLVVGDFVI
-202 AVVGGVA
+202 AVLGGVA
-209 VGLAVGWVLSV
+209 VGLALGWILSM

-236 ITPYLAFIA
+236 ITPYLAFIV

-297 FIGLSLSDIYQGAVR
+297 FIGLNLVDITRGALAHS
-312 DGPGLWPTIA
+312 PGLWPTIG
-322 ICIGILLALVVSRF
+322 ICAGILGALLVSRF
-336 IWVFA
+336 VWVMT
-341 LTLVYRHGP
+341 LTLLYRRGP
-350 QFLRARSWSWRNA
+350 RFLRGRSWSWRNG

-384 VGTPDL
+384 DSTHGL

-410 LPTII
+410 LPIII

-438 AEQAGVDDLE
+438 AEQAGVDKL
-448 SHLTADDEDAVIDRL
+448 LADRAPTDSDEVIERL
-463 RMNASFLEEA
+463 RLNSVFLEES
-473 IAVPME
+473 IAQPKQDGV
-479 EGREPRLAA
+479 EPTLAA
-488 YTRLRKTMIAA
+488 YNRLRKLMIGAE
-499 QRAAVLQA
+499 RSAVLRA

-516 AVESVLAAIDAE
+516 AIEAVLAAIDAE
-528 ETALRLASPRKK
+528 ETALKLASPRKK
-540 TPEKVPR
+540 AP
-547 GIGRRA
+547 G
-553 RTPRKVPPVDRGTL
+553 

>member
-1 MTPATIA
+1 MIATALIA
-8 AAAAAAAPLDTR
+8 LHPVLLVAAGTQVDTR
-20 VAVIWAVAFV
+20 IAVIWAVAFV
-30 VVTVTITGFS
+30 VVTVTITGFT
-40 GRIGWSAPI
+40 GRVGWSAPI
-49 SLILVGAI
+49 ALILVGTLV
-57 ASFIP
+57 SLVP
-62 GVPHLGL
+62 GVPQIGI
-69 DPQLVLYGVI
+69 DPELVLYGVI

-93 DVRARRDSIVA
+93 DVRARNDSILA

-119 VAWML
+119 VAWAL

-132 AFAFGAVV
+132 AFALGAVV

-149 AVAGRVALPRRLVT
+149 AVAGRIPLPRRLVT
-163 ILEGESLLNDA
+163 VLEGESLLNDA

-182 SIAAIITVVN
+182 AIVAIVSVVN
-192 PWMVAGDFAL
+192 PWLVVGDFVI
-202 AVVGGVA
+202 AVLGGVA
-209 VGLAVGWVLSV
+209 VGLALGWILSM

-236 ITPYLAFIA
+236 ITPYLAFIV

-297 FIGLSLSDIYQGAVR
+297 FIGLNLVDITRGALAHS
-312 DGPGLWPTIA
+312 PGLWPTIG
-322 ICIGILLALVVSRF
+322 ICAGILGALLVSRF
-336 IWVFA
+336 VWVMT
-341 LTLVYRHGP
+341 LTLLYRRGP
-350 QFLRARSWSWRNA
+350 RFLRGRSWSWRNG

-384 VGTPDL
+384 GSTHGL

-410 LPTII
+410 LPVII

-438 AEQAGVDDLE
+438 AEQAGVDKL
-448 SHLTADDEDAVIDRL
+448 LADRAPTDSDEVIERL
-463 RMNASFLEEA
+463 RLNSVFLEES
-473 IAVPME
+473 IAQPKQDGV
-479 EGREPRLAA
+479 EPTLAA
-488 YTRLRKTMIAA
+488 YNRLRKLMIGAE
-499 QRAAVLQA
+499 RSAVLRA

-516 AVESVLAAIDAE
+516 AIEAVLAAIDAE
-528 ETALRLASPRKK
+528 ETALKLASPRKK
-540 TPEKVPR
+540 AP
-547 GIGRRA
+547 G
-553 RTPRKVPPVDRGTL
+553 